1 MPVDHVIN
9 ISLHLTEKNVFSC
22 LLIVGI
28 TGYSRYSC
36 TLKSLLVSF
45 KRRILVCFPAMRTIL
60 TLNKEKNKYLVVHL

>member
-22 LLIVGI
+22 LLLVGI

-36 TLKSLLVSF
+36 TLKSRFGFVQTPYFGLYSCNGDDSYF
-45 KRRILVCFPAMRTIL
+45 K
-60 TLNKEKNKYLVVHL
+60 